1 MFLQQ
6 KESIDKLINERDKMG
21 EQYQQYIQQ
30 LSQQVAS
37 LRDEVRYICIYYIK
51 HLRFFFFFFQLVRL
65 NYLLKFSNFVR

>member
-37 LRDEVRYICIYYIK
+37 LRDEVRLYAFII
-51 HLRFFFFFFQLVRL
+51 L
-65 NYLLKFSNFVR
+65 NF